1 LRPGIV
7 LALLL
12 LLVARPLHA
21 QSPASGS
28 VTGVVRDSSTRAPLE
43 NVTVA
48 LRDRAESARV
58 MQVLTG
64 ADGAFRFAHVPPS
77 TYDVVGSLVGHR
89 PFRTAPFSL
98 TEAVP
103 GIVLPPIMLRP
114 TALVLRE
121 VEVSANR
128 NLVASGL
135 DRRVYQ
141 VDHDVVAKSST
152 ASELLQ
158 NIPSVQV
165 DIDGN
170 VSLRGSPDVTILV
183 NGRKSTLMG
192 SSRAEVLQQLPAAG
206 IERIEVITNPSAKF
220 TPEGTSGVINIVTK
234 KTSGGGWNSDVT
246 GHVGEAGRNNENVT
260 LGAHPGN
267 LDLFG
272 SYSFR
277 EDLRH
282 RDGTDA
288 RELLSSETS
297 YREANHLVTRPTVH
311 LANGALTWRP
321 TKADEIEWTA
331 TYFHRRP
338 ARDGV
343 STIVTRDAGGSVLT
357 DEDRAQSGFELEP
370 YAGMTAAIQHDFAQP
385 DRQLR
390 MEVEGSNNLQT
401 ETVHFAELWRVPVQ
415 PGGASDVVLRQLERL
430 GHVTLD
436 YTSPLGDGAKL
447 ETGYA
452 LELHRQDIRSTAD
465 SLDASSRSLAPDPTR
480 TYRFR
485 LDQAIHAAYAT
496 YQRPVAGFD
505 VLAGLRGEY
514 ANVSSDLVTG
524 GVGFQDT
531 YASLYPT
538 LHVGHQLGA
547 RTELRASYS
556 RRIRRPE
563 SDDLNPFPEYTDPY
577 NIDAGNP
584 RLKPES
590 IHSFELG
597 CQLRTEHV
605 TFSPS
610 LYYRLRTDGFTRVTT
625 VLGDSTFLRTM
636 ANLARDRSAGLEPV
650 VTFTGGRWLQANL
663 NANVFYEQIDA
674 SNLGFTGMRSVVS
687 WSGTGNT
694 TFTPGTRTTLE
705 LNATYRSVRLTP
717 QGSSRPSFVLNLGAR
732 RACWGDR
739 LSITLAVSDLLKTQV
754 QETDLDVDDVHQRVT
769 NHRDARVA
777 YLGATWHYGRT
788 EPKKDKD
795 HPIEYE
801 DQP

>member
-1 LRPGIV
+1 MRSPFAIA
-7 LALLL
+7 ALLL
-12 LLVARPLHA
+12 LAARPLPA
-21 QSPASGS
+21 QSLPPGS
-28 VTGVVRDSSTRAPLE
+28 VSGVVRDSASRAPLE
-43 NVTVA
+43 NVSVA
-48 LRDRAESARV
+48 LRDRADSTHAV
-58 MQVLTG
+58 QVLTG
-64 ADGAFRFAHVPPS
+64 VDGAFHFPHVRTA
-77 TYDVVGSLVGHR
+77 TYDVVCTLVGHR
-89 PFRTAPFSL
+89 PFRSPPFRLSDEAP
-98 TEAVP
+98 AVT
-103 GIVLPPIMLRP
+103 LPPIALRSA
-114 TALVLRE
+114 ALVLRE
-121 VEVSANR
+121 VEVSASR
-128 NLVASGL
+128 GLVTGGL
-135 DRRVYQ
+135 DRHVYQ
-141 VDHDVVAKSST
+141 VDHDVMAKSST

-165 DIDGN
+165 DLDGN

-183 NGRKSTLMG
+183 NGHKSTLMG

-206 IERIEVITNPSAKF
+206 IERIEVITNPSARF
-220 TPEGTSGVINIVTK
+220 TPEGSSGVINIVTK
-234 KTSGGGWNSDVT
+234 KSSGGGWNSDVT
-246 GHVGEAGRNNENVT
+246 GHVGAAGRHNENVT
-260 LGAHPGN
+260 LGAHPGT
-267 LDLFG
+267 LEMFG

-277 EDLRH
+277 DDLRH

-288 RELLSSETS
+288 RELLSTGDS
-297 YREANHLVTRPTVH
+297 YREDNHLVTHLAVH
-311 LANGALTWRP
+311 LANAALTWRP

-331 TYFHRRP
+331 NYFHRRP

-343 STIVTRDAGGSVLT
+343 STIVTRDASGSVLS

-370 YAGMTAAIQHDFAQP
+370 QAGATAAFQHDFATP

-390 MEVEGSNNLQT
+390 MEVEGSNNPQT
-401 ETVHFAELWRVPVQ
+401 ESVHFTELWRAPVQ
-415 PGGASDVVLRQLERL
+415 PGGASDVVVRQQERL

-436 YTSPLGDGAKL
+436 YASPLGDGAKL

-452 LELHRQDIRSTAD
+452 LELHRQDIRSIAD
-465 SLDASSRSLAPDPTR
+465 SLDGSSLSLAPDPTR

-496 YQRPVAGFD
+496 YQRALAGFD

-514 ANVSSDLVTG
+514 ATVSSDLVTG
-524 GVGFQDT
+524 SPGFKDT
-531 YASLYPT
+531 DASLYPT
-538 LHVGHQLGA
+538 LHVGHALGA
-547 RTELRASYS
+547 RTEVRASYS

-597 CQLRTEHV
+597 GQLRTQHV

-610 LYYRLRTDGFTRVTT
+610 LYYRLRTDAFTRVTT

-636 ANLARDRSAGLEPV
+636 ENLGRDRAAGFEPV
-650 VTFTGGRWLQANL
+650 VTLTGGRWLQANL
-663 NANVFYEQIDA
+663 DANVFDEQIDA
-674 SNLGFTGMRSVVS
+674 SNLGFHGTRSVVS
-687 WSGTGNT
+687 WSGTGNA
-694 TFTPGTRTTLE
+694 TFTPGTRTALE

-717 QGSSRPSFVLNLGAR
+717 QGSARPSFGLNLGAR
-732 RACWGDR
+732 RTCWGER
-739 LSITLAVSDLLKTQV
+739 LSLTLAVTDLLRTQV
-754 QETDLDVDDVHQRVT
+754 QGTSLDVDDVRQRVT

-777 YLGATWHYGRT
+777 YLGATWHFGRT

-795 HPIEYE
+795 HAIEYE